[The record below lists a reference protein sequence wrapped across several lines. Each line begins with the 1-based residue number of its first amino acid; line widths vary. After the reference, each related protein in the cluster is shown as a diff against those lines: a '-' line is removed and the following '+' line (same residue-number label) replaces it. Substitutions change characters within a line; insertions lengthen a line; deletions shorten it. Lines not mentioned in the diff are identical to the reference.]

1 MSRRARIFFG
11 FGVVLLAVLY
21 NVIMYPP
28 AWLVGRLTLRSTVK
42 ITSAAGGFS
51 LDVPTR
57 WKGNSPGLSHFPAA
71 LVRPKISAGK
81 EYLNTGDSSFHETKP
96 LRGGINSRRSS
107 GFYARMSVY
116 METLPVGDVPFA
128 RELADVQAESLVA
141 GLGAAREGKARTEVQ
156 RLKGYPWGKTT
167 VTTQRVEE
175 AIVCWQTVD
184 DNSNHYTIVFS
195 TNAYSSFKPV
205 FDKIMKSFTSHPP
218 VI

>member
-1 MSRRARIFFG
+1 M
-11 FGVVLLAVLY
+11 LLAILY
-21 NVIMYPP
+21 TVIMYPP
-28 AWLVGRLTLRSTVK
+28 VGLVGRLTLRSMTK
-42 ITSAAGGFS
+42 FTSAAGGFS

-57 WKGNSPGLSHFPAA
+57 WRGNSPGLSHFLAA

-81 EYLNTGDSSFHETKP
+81 EYLDTGDSRFHETKP

-107 GFYARMSVY
+107 GFYVRMSVY
-116 METLPVGDVPFA
+116 METLPVGDVPSTQ
-128 RELADVQAESLVA
+128 EMADVQAESLVA
-141 GLGAAREGKARTEVQ
+141 GLGAVREGKARTEVQ
-156 RLKGYPWGKTT
+156 RLKGYLWGKTT

-205 FDKIMKSFTSHPP
+205 FDKIMQSFMSHPP